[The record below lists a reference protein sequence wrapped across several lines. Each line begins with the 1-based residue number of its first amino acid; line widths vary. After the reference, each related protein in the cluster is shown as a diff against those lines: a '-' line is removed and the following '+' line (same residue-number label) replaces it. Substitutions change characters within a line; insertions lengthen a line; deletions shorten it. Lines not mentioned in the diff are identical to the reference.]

1 MIKVIR
7 KPVLTEKSLR
17 EAADGKFT
25 FEVDLKANK
34 KQIASEIKKAF
45 KVDVQNVRTRILK
58 GKRRRVRG
66 TFRQKDSGV
75 LKRATVKLVEGQKI
89 SVFETG

>member
-34 KQIASEIKKAF
+34 NQIASEIKKAF
-45 KVDVQNVRTRILK
+45 KVDVLNVRTSILK

-66 TFRQKDSGV
+66 TSRQKDSGV
-75 LKRATVKLVEGQKI
+75 LKKATVKLVEGQKI